1 LKPRGWMEPFRI
13 QSGTDGRHGPLGSVF
28 ALLTMTKGSDSL
40 NDMTACSGI
49 HY

>member
-1 LKPRGWMEPFRI
+1 MEPFRI